1 MFEDAG
7 TPEPGVPQPSANS
20 GAWDSSCLLPAVE
33 DVGVV
38 LTQSLG
44 TALRGPKRQG
54 RDDSGRAVT
63 DVRKPLL
70 VSDKTRSTCPAV

>member
-1 MFEDAG
+1 MFEDAE
-7 TPEPGVPQPSANS
+7 TPEPGDPQPTAKP

-38 LTQSLG
+38 LTQSLE
-44 TALRGPKRQG
+44 TALRGPKGQG
-54 RDDSGRAVT
+54 RDDSGQALT

-70 VSDKTRSTCPAV
+70 VSEKPRATCRSE